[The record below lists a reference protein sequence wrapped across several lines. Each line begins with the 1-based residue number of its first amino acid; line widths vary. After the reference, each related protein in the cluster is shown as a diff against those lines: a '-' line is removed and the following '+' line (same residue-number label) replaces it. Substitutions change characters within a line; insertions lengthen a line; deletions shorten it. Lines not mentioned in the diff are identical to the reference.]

1 MDAEVREAESETM
14 AEAEEEE
21 EAEAEAEA
29 SGGEVL
35 GMEPSAVIAVHVL
48 TSWTMELPLL
58 SVTGVNT
65 MVHVSVTGPLSVN
78 IVVTVVK
85 VWLPS

>member
-1 MDAEVREAESETM
+1 MDAEVREAESETK
-14 AEAEEEE
+14 AEAEEEAE
-21 EAEAEAEA
+21 EEAEA

-65 MVHVSVTGPLSVN
+65 MVHVSVTGPLP
-78 IVVTVVK
+78 
-85 VWLPS
+85 LQRG

>member
-1 MDAEVREAESETM
+1 MREAELETK
-14 AEAEEEE
+14 A

-58 SVTGVNT
+58 SITGVNT
-65 MVHVSVTGPLSVN
+65 MVHVSVTGPLS
-78 IVVTVVK
+78 
-85 VWLPS
+85 LQRG